1 MLICLHTPPPWPFKA
16 LEACKSYNNF
26 QLTNEESETLNY
38 LLGMVEPRLQSS
50 PADTRAYSP
59 NHWVFCIWP
68 TRGFLGLLQCLHMEA
83 NIQRL
88 LSSPNLQS
96 PTLSLTAPTQGSTGV
111 PMRTYTIQWQSLFL
125 EYYSLALYPDTPH
138 PHKWNLLKP
147 SISKK
152 IFLCMHSADCKDSL
166 FYPIFLVKYSVL
178 LCHSKWIQFCN
189 FFDRKVLDWEVT
201 SVVKIWQH
209 NNLS

>member
-1 MLICLHTPPPWPFKA
+1 MKGQSCILTLVFSLVFNTCMNLNISLPMTPPSCTWSSGDCIDPGQVHLQSVADTMLICLHTPPPWPFKA

-59 NHWVFCIWP
+59 THWVFCIWP

-96 PTLSLTAPTQGSTGV
+96 PTLSLTAPTQGSMGV
-111 PMRTYTIQWQSLFL
+111 PMRTYTIQW
-125 EYYSLALYPDTPH
+125 
-138 PHKWNLLKP
+138 
-147 SISKK
+147 
-152 IFLCMHSADCKDSL
+152 
-166 FYPIFLVKYSVL
+166 
-178 LCHSKWIQFCN
+178 
-189 FFDRKVLDWEVT
+189 
-201 SVVKIWQH
+201 
-209 NNLS
+209 